1 MDGLLHLCIHWVSHF
16 EGYLVELSSP
26 ALLDP
31 SLGPLGIS
39 SEPLLTSRGPSGA
52 IVPTSPPPRIDIEP
66 FPRLLNRL
74 RVQSQHTSQ
83 RGTWGLEHYH
93 QPASSRILRRM
104 SLIETRGQQNNAP
117 PKKKVHILFPGTG
130 KHVGLHGKG
139 ELWVQM
145 ELMFQD
151 LVMGRLSRW
160 VQCYHK
166 DPYKWK
172 GKAEKLGL
180 WSSLVA

>member
-1 MDGLLHLCIHWVSHF
+1 MYSLSLPFLRLLGRAVFSSFAGSLSGTTGHQLRTLTDKPGSQWSHSSHF
-16 EGYLVELSSP
+16 S
-26 ALLDP
+26 
-31 SLGPLGIS
+31 
-39 SEPLLTSRGPSGA
+39 
-52 IVPTSPPPRIDIEP
+52 PPRIEIEP

-117 PKKKVHILFPGTG
+117 PQKKVHILFPGTG